1 MTMLRRSL
9 LALMGVAGGLAMTK
23 NVQAQEMVLAKSD
36 ETAIRDE
43 VKKMEQVWNASDLDA
58 MGRLYAPNVH
68 WVNVKGMHWRGFE
81 EVDRAH
87 RVYFDIMF
95 KGVQQKL
102 LAVESITPIAPNVAI
117 AVVHW
122 AMDAFKTPSGEIA
135 PPHESRMT
143 IVYVKLANG
152 WKIAH
157 GANIDVDEQAAQF
170 DPIRGAAMKGRSR

>member
-1 MTMLRRSL
+1 MLRRNL
-9 LALMGVAGGLAMTK
+9 LALLGAVGGLAMT
-23 NVQAQEMVLAKSD
+23 QTALAASQGLVASD
-36 ETAIRDE
+36 ETAIRAAIKDYE
-43 VKKMEQVWNASDLDA
+43 HLWNISDLDA

-68 WVNVKGMHWRGFE
+68 WVNVKAMHWQGFE

-87 RVYFDIMF
+87 RVYFDLMF

-102 LAVESITPIAPNVAI
+102 LAVESLTQIAPSVVV

-122 AMDAFKTPSGEIA
+122 HMDAFKTPSGEIA

-143 IVYVKLANG
+143 LVYVKLAEG

-157 GANIDVDEQAAQF
+157 GANIDVDAQAARF
-170 DPIRGAAMKGRSR
+170 DPIRGAAMQGAKP

>member
-1 MTMLRRSL
+1 MLRRNL
-9 LALMGVAGGLAMTK
+9 LALLGAVGGMAMT
-23 NVQAQEMVLAKSD
+23 QTALAASQGLVASD
-36 ETAIRDE
+36 ETAIRAAIKDYE
-43 VKKMEQVWNASDLDA
+43 RLWNISDLDA

-68 WVNVKGMHWRGFE
+68 WVNVKAMHWQGFE

-87 RVYFDIMF
+87 RVYFDLMF

-102 LAVESITPIAPNVAI
+102 LAVESLTQIAPSVAV

-122 AMDAFKTPSGEIA
+122 HMDAFKTPSGEIA

-143 IVYVKLANG
+143 LVYVKLAEG

-157 GANIDVDEQAAQF
+157 GANIDVDAQAARF
-170 DPIRGAAMKGRSR
+170 DPIRGAAMQGAKP

>member
-1 MTMLRRSL
+1 MTQTA
-9 LALMGVAGGLAMTK
+9 LAASQGLVA
-23 NVQAQEMVLAKSD
+23 SD
-36 ETAIRDE
+36 ETAIRAAIKDYE
-43 VKKMEQVWNASDLDA
+43 HLWNINDLDA

-68 WVNVKGMHWRGFE
+68 WVNVKAMHWQGFE

-87 RVYFDIMF
+87 RVYFDLMF

-102 LAVESITPIAPNVAI
+102 LAVESLTQIAPSVAV

-122 AMDAFKTPSGEIA
+122 HMDAFKTPSGEIA

-143 IVYVKLANG
+143 LVYVKLAEG

-157 GANIDVDEQAAQF
+157 GANIDVDAQAARF
-170 DPIRGAAMKGRSR
+170 DPIRGAAMQGAKP

>member
-1 MTMLRRSL
+1 MLRRNL
-9 LALMGVAGGLAMTK
+9 LALLGAVGGMAMT
-23 NVQAQEMVLAKSD
+23 QTALAASQGLVASD
-36 ETAIRDE
+36 ETAIRAAIKDYE
-43 VKKMEQVWNASDLDA
+43 HLWNISDLDA

-68 WVNVKGMHWRGFE
+68 WVNVKAMHWQGFE

-87 RVYFDIMF
+87 RIYFDLMF

-102 LAVESITPIAPNVAI
+102 LAVESLTQIAPSVVV

-122 AMDAFKTPSGEIA
+122 HMDAFKTPSGEIA

-143 IVYVKLANG
+143 LVYVKLAEG

-157 GANIDVDEQAAQF
+157 GANIDVDAQAARF
-170 DPIRGAAMKGRSR
+170 DPIRGAAMQGAKP